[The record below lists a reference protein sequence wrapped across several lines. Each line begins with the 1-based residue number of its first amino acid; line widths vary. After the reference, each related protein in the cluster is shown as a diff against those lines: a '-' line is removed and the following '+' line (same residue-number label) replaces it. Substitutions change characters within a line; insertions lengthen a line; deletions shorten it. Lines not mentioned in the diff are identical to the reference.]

1 MPPLLLFS
9 AGFGTRMA
17 PLTKTRPKPLVEVA
31 GMPLIGHALS
41 VARAAGITRIV
52 ANTHYLHDQMAVYLE
67 AEGVLISHETPDI
80 LDTGGGLRAALPFM
94 GDDLPEAVL
103 TMNTDAIWTGA
114 NPIAALLA
122 EWRPDEMDAL
132 LMCVD
137 PARAT
142 GHLGRG
148 DFTRDVAGR
157 LSRGPGLVYGGVQ
170 IIKPERL
177 FDIPEQAFSLN
188 RLWDGILAEGR
199 AYGALH
205 DGGWCD
211 VGQPESIALAEA
223 LLEGARDV

>member
-1 MPPLLLFS
+1 MPPLLLFA

-31 GMPLIGHALS
+31 GLPLIGHALS
-41 VARAAGITRIV
+41 VARAAGIARIV
-52 ANTHYLHDQMAVYLE
+52 ANTHYLHDQMAAYLE
-67 AEGVLISHETPDI
+67 TEGVLISHEAPDI
-80 LDTGGGLRAALPFM
+80 LETGGGLRAALPFM
-94 GDDLPEAVL
+94 GEDRPEAVL

-157 LSRGPGLVYGGVQ
+157 LLRGPGLVYGGVQ

-188 RLWDGILAEGR
+188 RLWDGMLAEGR
-199 AYGALH
+199 AYGAVH